1 VLARVVVVTTTDAK
15 LKGMIEETRR
25 VETTTDPP
33 TMRLHRT
40 LALRGPPESR

>member
-1 VLARVVVVTTTDAK
+1 
-15 LKGMIEETRR
+15 MIEETRR